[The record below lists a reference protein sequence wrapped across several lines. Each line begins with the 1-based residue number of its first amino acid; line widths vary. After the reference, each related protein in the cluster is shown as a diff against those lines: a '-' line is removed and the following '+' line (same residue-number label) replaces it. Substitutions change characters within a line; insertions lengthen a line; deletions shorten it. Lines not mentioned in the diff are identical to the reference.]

1 VQLDL
6 LRESVREIARVD
18 DYKGEMRVS
27 PSGKKIAFFEDGDTI
42 QVLDLANTVKT
53 FRVKAGFG
61 QFQWGPDEKRVL
73 LKRGPADQSGDLVW
87 VGLYDGTFVPALHD
101 LEYHSFAISPNG
113 RSIAVTQPGK
123 EVLMVFPL
131 E

>member
-1 VQLDL
+1 
-6 LRESVREIARVD
+6 
-18 DYKGEMRVS
+18 M
-27 PSGKKIAFFEDGDTI
+27 
-42 QVLDLANTVKT
+42 
-53 FRVKAGFG
+53 KAGFG
-61 QFQWGPDEKRVL
+61 QFQWGPDERRVL
-73 LKRGPADQSGDLVW
+73 LKRGPADQSDDLVW

-113 RSIAVTQPGK
+113 RAIAVTEPGK